1 MTPIRWSD
9 RISGLQIRY
18 ESGTVHESHFFLARP
33 CNSVFCGQS
42 TVLQLTHTH
51 THTKRILDLK
61 IEDNVLVSVSSGPSR
76 SIGPLGHHPRW
87 VRPSHRPMFIF
98 GVVCIRC
105 NECRMGAWGG
115 HQASPAASEEEETEF
130 DPAEVTGPV
139 SWVTGASAPG
149 LGRGQ
154 RSLGSL
160 IPLDRGACRHR
171 AQFVKRWRGDPG
183 GLLLASLA
191 KHGS

>member
-33 CNSVFCGQS
+33 CNSVFCGQL

-76 SIGPLGHHPRW
+76 SIGPLGHHPRR
-87 VRPSHRPMFIF
+87 VRPSHRPVFIF

-115 HQASPAASEEEETEF
+115 TRRPLQPRRRKRRNLTPRRSPVPS
-130 DPAEVTGPV
+130 
-139 SWVTGASAPG
+139 PG
-149 LGRGQ
+149 LR
-154 RSLGSL
+154 
-160 IPLDRGACRHR
+160 
-171 AQFVKRWRGDPG
+171 
-183 GLLLASLA
+183 GLLRQGWVGVRGHWARSFRSTVAPAGTGLNL
-191 KHGS
+191 